1 MSQPTR
7 ADAHGIGGVEPST
20 SSAHVTSVDPATQ
33 DFAIISIE
41 NGSRVKLRKLGNT
54 DIIVLG
60 VSSEPYIKISS
71 QGTFLNQKSATRLI
85 NQSTSGSTTAQNE
98 TKEFAQ
104 TSDDPNTPPVWKKVS
119 SSDTY
124 RWHDHRAH
132 YMGSTVA
139 NASLLGASSLVV
151 RTGNTDHTVAFV
163 FTSKPKPA
171 SLGFFGFF
179 LGFVAVVLV
188 LVFGFRRQFLTLC
201 SRPIIAFVLVAII
214 LCEGWHVN
222 GYLDFVE
229 KPIFSKLAATLYGL
243 IIMALCAG
251 SLYKIILT
259 KNKGTWNDALRSHAP
274 LLCITG
280 FVGVNAGFII
290 EYRSFV
296 DQYLASNASPFFMR
310 SAIVVVGCL
319 SFFLFVAGL
328 LYVKPKPTVEQIP
341 SEN

>member
-139 NASLLGASSLVV
+139 NASLLGGKFISSAH
-151 RTGNTDHTVAFV
+151 R
-163 FTSKPKPA
+163 K
-171 SLGFFGFF
+171 
-179 LGFVAVVLV
+179 
-188 LVFGFRRQFLTLC
+188 
-201 SRPIIAFVLVAII
+201 
-214 LCEGWHVN
+214 
-222 GYLDFVE
+222 Y
-229 KPIFSKLAATLYGL
+229 
-243 IIMALCAG
+243 
-251 SLYKIILT
+251 
-259 KNKGTWNDALRSHAP
+259 RSHSRIRFHFETKTS
-274 LLCITG
+274 ITG
-280 FVGVNAGFII
+280 ILWFLPRLCCRCSCFGVWFPTPVSHAVFSPHHCICSCCHNFV
-290 EYRSFV
+290 
-296 DQYLASNASPFFMR
+296 
-310 SAIVVVGCL
+310 
-319 SFFLFVAGL
+319 
-328 LYVKPKPTVEQIP
+328 
-341 SEN
+341 